1 MGSGHLIQPQELLQF
16 TTALPPHQNAG
27 AGNGFSIPENA
38 VLEHNLFVAG
48 NIYENISL
56 KELSKLLSLDVVST
70 EKATCRMISEGR
82 LQASI
87 NQDGNF
93 CIEMHTNLL
102 TG

>member
-1 MGSGHLIQPQELLQF
+1 MSNGNLIHPRELEQF
-16 TTALPPHQNAG
+16 CKALPPHQNAG

-48 NIYENISL
+48 NIYDNIAL
-56 KELSKLLSLDVVST
+56 KELAKLLSLDVVSA

-87 NQDGNF
+87 NQDGRD
-93 CIEMHTNLL
+93 
-102 TG
+102 